1 MIKQDWIMNQIESLV
16 MFIAKV
22 FFKKD
27 TTDYYVPVPDAL
39 TDADRLHYELLELLG
54 ENRINDAED
63 LLFERMDASDMRY
76 LEVAVDFYARLN
88 DQTDQALE
96 AADYSREEVK
106 EGLYDSAKLFGV
118 NLLGVE

>member
-1 MIKQDWIMNQIESLV
+1 MIRQDWIMNQIESLV

-39 TDADRLHYELLELLG
+39 TDTDRLHYELLELLG

-63 LLFERMDASDMRY
+63 LLFERMKASDMRY

-88 DQTDQALE
+88 DKTDEELE
-96 AADYSREEVK
+96 AADYSREEIN
-106 EGLYDSAKLFGV
+106 EGLHDAAKVFGV
-118 NLLGVE
+118 NLLDVE

>member
-1 MIKQDWIMNQIESLV
+1 MIRQDWLMNQIESLA

-39 TDADRLHYELLELLG
+39 TEADQLHYQLLELIA

-63 LLFERMDASDMRY
+63 LLFERLDSGDIRY

-88 DQTDQALE
+88 DLPDDLLNT
-96 AADYSREEVK
+96 ADFTRDEID
-106 EGLYDSAKLFGV
+106 EGLKSVAEKYGV
-118 NLLGVE
+118 NLFA

>member
-1 MIKQDWIMNQIESLV
+1 MIKQDWLMNQIESLA

-39 TDADRLHYELLELLG
+39 SEADLLHYQLLELIA

-63 LLFERMDASDMRY
+63 LLFEQLDSGDMRY

-88 DQTDQALE
+88 DLPDDKLN
-96 AADYSREEVK
+96 AADFTRDEID
-106 EGLYDSAKLFGV
+106 EGLKSAADKYGV
-118 NLLGVE
+118 NLFL

>member
-1 MIKQDWIMNQIESLV
+1 MIKQDWIMNQIESLA

-39 TDADRLHYELLELLG
+39 TDTDRLHYELLELIG

-63 LLFERMDASDMRY
+63 LLFERMDTADMKY

-88 DQTDQALE
+88 DKTDEELE
-96 AADYSREEVK
+96 AAEFSREEIE
-106 EGLYDSAKLFGV
+106 EGLHDAAKLFGV
-118 NLLGVE
+118 NLIDIN